1 MLTGKNPLSPGR
13 LPPDT
18 RRMKGSFARAAGSFV
33 PKLTSKVFEKYGF
46 HSAEIM
52 TDWARIAG
60 TDVAQWSEPER
71 IRWPRAQTAAPES
84 EANRQKGAILVLRV
98 EPARALEIEY
108 KSGEIIDRINRYFG
122 YRAIDTLKML
132 QAPLTRPAAPP
143 EPASVA
149 PAPAPTELA
158 PPPVLDQVSEDG
170 LKAALTK
177 LWASIARERSA
188 RRNSKS
194 VSR

>member
-13 LPPDT
+13 LPPDS
-18 RRMKGSFARAAGSFV
+18 RRMKGSYARAAGSFV

-60 TDVAQWSEPER
+60 ADVAQWSEPER
-71 IRWPRAQTAAPES
+71 IRWPRATSAAPDG
-84 EANRQKGAILVLRV
+84 EAERPKGAILVLRV
-98 EPARALEIEY
+98 KPARALEIEY

-122 YRAIDTLKML
+122 YRAIDALKIL
-132 QAPLTRPAAPP
+132 QAPLTRPAAPS
-143 EPASVA
+143 EPPARVSA
-149 PAPAPTELA
+149 PAHAA
-158 PPPVLDQVSEDG
+158 PPPVLETVGEDG

-177 LWASIARERSA
+177 LWASIAAERAA
-188 RRNSKS
+188 RSGSKS
-194 VSR
+194 GSR